1 MNKLLVLLLVLCV
14 SVVLLSQ
21 RTMAQTMLDRSKP
34 PVIPIPTEFLFP
46 EYARTVLANGIP
58 VILVEDHTQPLLSV
72 HLVFRKGAAAE
83 QIPGLANFTSQM
95 ITRGTSSRSA
105 QQIADEMD
113 FLGGSIYASSSW
125 DTTTVSFTV
134 LTKFAIAG
142 LNVFADVV
150 RNASFPDEEI
160 ERYRLQA
167 LSYLQ
172 QNYSDPNY
180 LASVALR
187 SGLYSGHTY
196 GHALTGTIESIGSMK
211 RHDCVSWYG
220 DVFTPGNAFIVATG
234 NVSID
239 QLQQMLDTAFE
250 GWAAAGGEQEQ
261 ASRPVSLKGRS
272 IVVSEKAEAAQ
283 TVLLVGF
290 FAPSLSDA
298 DYPAMQFLNTLLGS
312 VFISRLNANL
322 REEKGY
328 TYGVNSY
335 IDVRRN
341 ASALIIGTSVG
352 RDVTLPAVQEIL
364 AELQRMASE
373 PITDEELDLTKKY
386 MLGSFALRTATPH
399 QVINLLSSL
408 ELFGLQQEYYEQYYQ
423 ALASMTKEQL
433 LDVQKRRFSSENLV
447 IAASG
452 DVSYL
457 QEILGELGPVVV
469 ISAEGVP
476 VGR

>member
-1 MNKLLVLLLVLCV
+1 MNNSFTLVLVLCV

-21 RTMAQTMLDRSKP
+21 RTMAQTMIDRSKP
-34 PVIPIPTEFLFP
+34 PVIPIPREFLFP
-46 EYARTVLANGIP
+46 EYSQTMLSNGIRL
-58 VILVEDHTQPLLSV
+58 ILVEDHAQPLLSI

-83 QIPGLANFTSQM
+83 SIPGLANFTAQM
-95 ITRGTSSRSA
+95 ITRGTTSRSA

-113 FLGGSIYASSSW
+113 FLGGSLYASSAW
-125 DTTTVSFTV
+125 DTTSVSLTV

-150 RNASFPDEEI
+150 CNASFPEDEI

-187 SGLYSGHTY
+187 YGLYKGHTY
-196 GHALTGTIESIGSMK
+196 GHALTGTLESIGGLK
-211 RHDCVSWYG
+211 RQDCLAYYN

-234 NVSID
+234 NITID
-239 QLQQMLDTAFE
+239 QLKQMLETALE
-250 GWAAAGGEQEQ
+250 GWEAKRSEPEQ
-261 ASRPVSLKGRS
+261 AEASTPVKERK
-272 IVVSEKAEAAQ
+272 VVVCEKPEAAQ

-290 FAPSLSDA
+290 ASPSLSDP

-335 IDVRRN
+335 IDVRR
-341 ASALIIGTSVG
+341 SSSSLVIGTSVG
-352 RDVTLPAVQEIL
+352 KDVTLPAVEEIL
-364 AELQRMASE
+364 GELQRMASE
-373 PITDEELDLTKKY
+373 PITDEELDLTRKY
-386 MLGSFALRTATPH
+386 MLGSFALRTATPN
-399 QVINLLSSL
+399 QVISLLSSL
-408 ELFGLQQEYYEQYYQ
+408 ELFGLPPEYYEQYYK
-423 ALASMTKEQL
+423 ALAAITKEQL
-433 LDVQKRRFSSENLV
+433 FDVQKRRFSVERLV

-452 DVSYL
+452 DTEYL
-457 QEILGELGPVVV
+457 RSILAPIGRVEVV
-469 ISAEGVP
+469 SAEGVP
-476 VGR
+476 AGK

>member
-1 MNKLLVLLLVLCV
+1 MNKFPVLLLVLCV

-21 RTMAQTMLDRSKP
+21 RTMAQTMFDRSQP
-34 PVIPIPTEFLFP
+34 PVIPVPREFLFP
-46 EYARTVLANGIP
+46 EYSRSTLASGIP
-58 VILVEDHTQPLLSV
+58 IILVEDHTQPLLSI
-72 HLVFRKGAAAE
+72 HLVFRKGAEAE
-83 QIPGLANFTSQM
+83 QISGLANFTSQM
-95 ITRGTSSRSA
+95 LTRGTSSRSA
-105 QQIADEMD
+105 RQIADEMD
-113 FLGGSIYASSSW
+113 FLGGSLYASSSW
-125 DTTTVSFTV
+125 DTTTVSLTV
-134 LTKFAIAG
+134 LTKFAVAG

-187 SGLYSGHTY
+187 TGLYGEHTY
-196 GHALTGTIESIGSMK
+196 GHALTGTTESIGTIK
-211 RHDCVSWYG
+211 RQDCLAWYN

-234 NVSID
+234 NVSLD
-239 QLQQMLDTAFE
+239 QLKQMLDAAFE
-250 GWAAAGGEQEQ
+250 GWTTAKSEKEHIGSPA
-261 ASRPVSLKGRS
+261 PVKGRS
-272 IVVSEKAEAAQ
+272 IVISEKAEAAQ

-290 FAPSLSDA
+290 FAPSVPDA

-335 IDVRRN
+335 IDVRQHS
-341 ASALIIGTSVG
+341 SALVIGTSVG
-352 RDVTLPAVQEIL
+352 RDVTLPAVKEIL
-364 AELQRMASE
+364 GELQRIASE

-386 MLGSFALRTATPH
+386 MLGSFALRTATPY
-399 QVINLLSSL
+399 QVIGLLSSL
-408 ELFGLQQEYYEQYYQ
+408 ELFDLPEEYYGQYYQ
-423 ALASMTKEQL
+423 TLASMTKEQL

-452 DVSYL
+452 DTVYL
-457 QEILGELGPVVV
+457 QDILGELGPVTVV
-469 ISAEGVP
+469 SAEGVHA
-476 VGR
+476 GK